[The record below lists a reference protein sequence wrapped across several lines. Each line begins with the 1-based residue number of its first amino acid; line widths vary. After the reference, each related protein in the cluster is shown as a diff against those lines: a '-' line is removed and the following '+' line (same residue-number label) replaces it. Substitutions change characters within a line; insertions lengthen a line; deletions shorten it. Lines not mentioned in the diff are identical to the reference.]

1 MFRPTPDEQIIDW
14 LDARTGALP
23 GEDVAVPEACGRM
36 LAGPVT
42 APADHPAVP
51 VAAVDGYALASRAT
65 VGASD
70 YNPLPFRVGNHAEP
84 DVDGSAALPV
94 NSGQAIPRGADTV
107 MPLEETELRGD
118 ALDVYAP
125 LASGANIVPAGREVR
140 GGEVFLDTGRVLRA
154 ADLAML
160 IELGVSAVHVVC
172 RPRVGIIV
180 VRDDVPDAGGPM
192 IRALV
197 ARDGGVGDDPVHPG
211 RDGLAAALTRRQDH
225 LLLMIGGTGPA
236 PNDPAAGALEAAGE
250 LVFRGV
256 AINPGETTTLGKV
269 WETPVI
275 LLPGPPLAALFAY
288 DVIAG
293 RAVRRLAGRDPG
305 LPYAAR
311 RAVLTRKIASGL
323 GRLECCRVRVTGDRA
338 EPLAVADNRTL
349 STVVRADGFVLVPA
363 QSEGFAAGDEV
374 PVYMYD
380 RSGPA
385 AG

>member
-1 MFRPTPDEQIIDW
+1 MFRPAPDEQIIDW
-14 LDARTGALP
+14 LDARTGPLT
-23 GEDVAVPEACGRM
+23 GEDVAVSEAFGRV
-36 LAGPVT
+36 LAAPVA
-42 APADHPAVP
+42 APIDHPALP
-51 VAAVDGYALASRAT
+51 VAAVDGYALSSQAT

-70 YNPLPFRVGNHAEP
+70 YNPLPFRVGNEAQP
-84 DVDGSAALPV
+84 DVSNSTAQPV
-94 NSGQAIPRGADTV
+94 VSGQAMPRGADTV
-107 MPLEETELRGD
+107 MPLEETELRGN

-140 GGEVFLDTGRVLRA
+140 GGEAFLDAGRVLRA

-160 IELGVSAVHVVC
+160 IELGLPAVHVVR

-197 ARDGGVGDDPVHPG
+197 ARDGGVNDEPVHPG
-211 RDGLAAALTRRQDH
+211 GDGLAAAFTRRQDD
-225 LLLMIGGTGPA
+225 LLLVIGGSGPG

-250 LVFRGV
+250 LVFRGA
-256 AINPGETTTLGKV
+256 AINPGETTTVGHV
-269 WETPVI
+269 REMPVI

-305 LPYAAR
+305 LPYEAR

-323 GRLECCRVRVTGDRA
+323 GRLECCRVRVSGDRA

-349 STVVRADGFVLVPA
+349 ATVVRADGFVLVPA
-363 QSEGFAAGDEV
+363 QSEGFAAGNEV
-374 PVYMYD
+374 PVYMYGCD
-380 RSGPA
+380 APA
-385 AG
+385 ND